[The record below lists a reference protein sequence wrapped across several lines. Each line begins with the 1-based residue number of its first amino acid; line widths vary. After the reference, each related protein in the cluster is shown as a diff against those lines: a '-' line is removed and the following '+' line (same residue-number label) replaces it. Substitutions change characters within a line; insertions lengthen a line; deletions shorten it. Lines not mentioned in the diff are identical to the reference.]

1 MYFIEERAELVSVL
15 RLIDTVRGGAE
26 DATAL
31 LVKREGEVVG
41 DLSTCYDDDDRND
54 DDGHDNDDDDGIMTM
69 MGW

>member
-15 RLIDTVRGGAE
+15 RLVDTVRGGAE

-41 DLSTCYDDDDRND
+41 DLSTCYDDDD
-54 DDGHDNDDDDGIMTM
+54 GHDNDDDDEMMTM
-69 MGW
+69 MG